1 MRFQLPRKFQ
11 KFLVDST
18 LKTTYVDQPYLRAAL
33 QDWATKN
40 GFNRTALLVV
50 DEQAGRRLQEFMLT
64 LAYPED
70 FLVQLI
76 DVEVIRDAS
85 LPYFSSLQP
94 ELDEMKVANLP
105 PGGET
110 QALVEFVLYLIGL
123 AILADLF

>member
-1 MRFQLPRKFQ
+1 
-11 KFLVDST
+11 
-18 LKTTYVDQPYLRAAL
+18 
-33 QDWATKN
+33 
-40 GFNRTALLVV
+40 
-50 DEQAGRRLQEFMLT
+50 MLT